1 MHASTSRARRGFS
14 LVELVIVIAII
25 GILAA
30 IAVGNVG
37 GCGRPDASKAIEVVE
52 ALGMTD
58 ARVTDTDTWNVA
70 RSGCS
75 DSDGI
80 AFKVTAKNVQEKPVN
95 LTVCCG
101 TGWNAKGCTPRF

>member
-1 MHASTSRARRGFS
+1 MRVPSRRRGFS
-14 LVELVIVIAII
+14 LVELFIVIAII
-25 GILAA
+25 GILAT
-30 IAVGNVG
+30 IIVTNLG
-37 GCGRPDASKAIEVVE
+37 GCGRPDESKAIQVVE
-52 ALGMTD
+52 ALGMTN

-70 RSGCS
+70 YAGCS

-80 AFKVTAKNVQEKPVN
+80 AFKVTATNAQEKTVN